1 MRVRMNGRDQQGV
14 FLFCSNCT
22 TEVMPCPPCRRY
34 LLFFH
39 AFGMWV
45 FYAAL
50 TTRRQNP
57 ELVARGYTLF
67 AEAAFTTVSAF
78 ANAG

>member
-1 MRVRMNGRDQQGV
+1 
-14 FLFCSNCT
+14 
-22 TEVMPCPPCRRY
+22 
-34 LLFFH
+34 
-39 AFGMWV
+39 MWV

-67 AEAAFTTVSAF
+67 AEAAFTSVSAF